1 MCAGAALV
9 QAVRAALAGRSARHA
24 ALNARSTK
32 CVCGPRE
39 KLCARRPTPPPT
51 KPAAHVGRRCEA
63 AGITLL
69 LLPPHA
75 RVGMCSAAAHT
86 LCRPPSWY
94 NSLKLCRA
102 LCIVGRAHPPAE
114 SRLATSCSKGGHISS
129 DAAHQQLLLS
139 CRLRLHQST
148 SAAAGSTAGCSTE
161 SAREGKL
168 ARRSRSSTPFMTP
181 RAPTA
186 RW

>member
-94 NSLKLCRA
+94 NSLKLCMY
-102 LCIVGRAHPPAE
+102 VGRAAPTSGVAPERPAQQ
-114 SRLATSCSKGGHISS
+114 RRPHQLRCSS
-129 DAAHQQLLLS
+129 
-139 CRLRLHQST
+139 
-148 SAAAGSTAGCSTE
+148 SAAPPQLPPPPPPVHLRRRRQHSRMLD
-161 SAREGKL
+161 RE
-168 ARRSRSSTPFMTP
+168 
-181 RAPTA
+181 RA
-186 RW
+186 

>member
-63 AGITLL
+63 DGITLL

-94 NSLKLCRA
+94 NSETKY
-102 LCIVGRAHPPAE
+102 
-114 SRLATSCSKGGHISS
+114 TSGVEAACHISS

>member
-94 NSLKLCRA
+94 NSLKLMYVCRRMYVLSVA
-102 LCIVGRAHPPAE
+102 LHPPAE
-114 SRLATSCSKGGHISS
+114 SRLSDQLQQRRPHQLRCSS
-129 DAAHQQLLLS
+129 
-139 CRLRLHQST
+139 
-148 SAAAGSTAGCSTE
+148 SAAPPQLPPPPPPVHLRRRRQHSRMLD
-161 SAREGKL
+161 RE
-168 ARRSRSSTPFMTP
+168 
-181 RAPTA
+181 RA
-186 RW
+186 